1 MVKKIDMTLKPTLR
15 AALEKLRDRGPLRT
29 TRDDSGLH
37 GTTAG
42 ALAARGWA
50 TKEEREDGKFFSI
63 TAEGLA
69 LLAESTVRPFESS
82 ADVS

>member
-1 MVKKIDMTLKPTLR
+1 MKKVDMSLKPTLR

-50 TKEEREDGKFFSI
+50 TKEETESGKFFTI

-69 LLAESTVRPFESS
+69 LLETPPVTVESPT
-82 ADVS
+82 DNT